1 MWNWYLKENSAEKI
15 GLEYMKNKYLF
26 PSQKMFVGRKAI
38 ELQIWTCQ
46 LQQLVEHISI
56 SSTQGEA
63 IARGEEEST
72 QLERGDHRRWK
83 LAVKGDKTNKG
94 SHSELGLHS
103 VYSCLCNLR
112 RERERERWGILK
124 CGNDLDTRNFSSK
137 KQNLFTSLAKSH
149 VITFP
154 LAW

>member
-112 RERERERWGILK
+112 RERERGGGSWSAETTL
-124 CGNDLDTRNFSSK
+124 TPE
-137 KQNLFTSLAKSH
+137 TSLQRNRICLRLWRK
-149 VITFP
+149 VMLLPF
-154 LAW
+154 L